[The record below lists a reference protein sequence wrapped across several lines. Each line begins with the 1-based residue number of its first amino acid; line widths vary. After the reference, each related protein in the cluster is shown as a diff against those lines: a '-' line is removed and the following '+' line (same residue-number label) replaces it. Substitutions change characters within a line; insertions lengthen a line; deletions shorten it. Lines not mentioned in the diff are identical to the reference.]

1 MVSVIHGDFETRGV
15 VELRGDEGVGLYNYA
30 SHPQTQAAMYA
41 WAVDDTRIDLWEI
54 LQGQPISK
62 ILDEAIE
69 DPHVMFAAWN
79 SPFERSIFFH
89 VLKRNIP
96 IHRWLD
102 PQASARY
109 LSLPDDLETAGF
121 ALGLPKELQ
130 KDEKGEQLIK
140 VFSKLTMPRKVR
152 AKKGV
157 VLEQPAPYFRD
168 FNSDPLLWDDFG
180 QYCIQD
186 VAAEREIARRL
197 AVFKVYPLPEREQ
210 KIWKLDQKINDFGMP
225 TDRSF
230 VKKGFSI
237 GTMASDYAV
246 NKLKVITG
254 LENPKSPK
262 QMLEWVRERGYP
274 DNTLRKEYVTL
285 ALDNSEIKLTEEARQ
300 ALEIRKVANSTSFK
314 KLETIERQLS
324 PDDRLRNQFIFMGS
338 SRAGRWTSAASQL
351 HNMARP
357 TPEFEEEENLDAA
370 RGLIYAEDYQ
380 GLVNRFGET
389 LVMPAVKSS
398 IRSSFVAPAGRRLNV
413 SDLNAI
419 ETRVGAWLADCRP
432 LLAVFS
438 RPHGDPYLE
447 LASKLTGIP
456 YEELHQAIHGNDKAK
471 KALAKRHR
479 QIAKP
484 GVLGCIYRLGA
495 GGWGRN
501 KYGDPIKVGLWGYAE
516 NMGVK
521 MTLEQAQEVVRIF
534 RESYPEICR
543 LWYRFESCVS
553 DVLKGPKNATSSLG
567 PNGCIKFD
575 KINRKGQNPILRIQL
590 PSGRYLHYVDA
601 RLENTKMPWTKKDV
615 VDGKVVETEVYR
627 PTLVYAG
634 VNQDTKQWETHTTSH
649 GGKLTENVVQAI
661 ARDVLAEG
669 MLRADDFGFPVCGH
683 VHDEI
688 ITETHD
694 DVFDPDYKDLEHLMS
709 IPMAWAPDLPLGAE
723 GYSGSYY
730 HK

>member
-262 QMLEWVRERGYP
+262 QMLEWV
-274 DNTLRKEYVTL
+274 
-285 ALDNSEIKLTEEARQ
+285 
-300 ALEIRKVANSTSFK
+300 
-314 KLETIERQLS
+314 
-324 PDDRLRNQFIFMGS
+324 
-338 SRAGRWTSAASQL
+338 
-351 HNMARP
+351 
-357 TPEFEEEENLDAA
+357 
-370 RGLIYAEDYQ
+370 
-380 GLVNRFGET
+380 
-389 LVMPAVKSS
+389 
-398 IRSSFVAPAGRRLNV
+398 
-413 SDLNAI
+413 
-419 ETRVGAWLADCRP
+419 
-432 LLAVFS
+432 
-438 RPHGDPYLE
+438 
-447 LASKLTGIP
+447 
-456 YEELHQAIHGNDKAK
+456 
-471 KALAKRHR
+471 
-479 QIAKP
+479 
-484 GVLGCIYRLGA
+484 
-495 GGWGRN
+495 
-501 KYGDPIKVGLWGYAE
+501 
-516 NMGVK
+516 
-521 MTLEQAQEVVRIF
+521 
-534 RESYPEICR
+534 
-543 LWYRFESCVS
+543 
-553 DVLKGPKNATSSLG
+553 
-567 PNGCIKFD
+567 
-575 KINRKGQNPILRIQL
+575 
-590 PSGRYLHYVDA
+590 
-601 RLENTKMPWTKKDV
+601 
-615 VDGKVVETEVYR
+615 
-627 PTLVYAG
+627 
-634 VNQDTKQWETHTTSH
+634 
-649 GGKLTENVVQAI
+649 
-661 ARDVLAEG
+661 
-669 MLRADDFGFPVCGH
+669 
-683 VHDEI
+683 
-688 ITETHD
+688 
-694 DVFDPDYKDLEHLMS
+694 
-709 IPMAWAPDLPLGAE
+709 
-723 GYSGSYY
+723 
-730 HK
+730 